1 MVAATVFTL
10 MRSERSTAGDIR
22 FSSMDDLTPILMTS
36 CEISTEAAAELIEF
50 GKEPEI
56 IPMGINECIATISG
70 TFGYFRNGTFIGSA
84 SNIFES
90 SHLAPEI
97 RLFYDTIKLFDK
109 ISEEDVLYAVK
120 ISSKNMEGTK
130 ELSNGIWKIKKFV
143 WDRKAKD
150 MGKYRFNMTLSYFW
164 ENKQEQK
171 ICKVDTGSNVPQSCD
186 FEMAKYSGGSW
197 TEHIEIQNV
206 TIKKSLHTKAT
217 AVFDHTEKLE
227 KDTALKIHLRKASV
241 VTNMNIFYGLVT
253 DCDISS
259 NGLYTIR
266 CIGIRDLLNRNVCA
280 NPDGGIFAFLS
291 PRVVLPTPYNGKD
304 MKIGQIVKELLSV
317 YYKPHAN
324 FSFWKPGN
332 GYCTAKNGSTNLEE
346 SEYLPGREPVEGG
359 SAGVK
364 LSTQVLSSMSVGT
377 ALTNFLYHQCG
388 FYTWIDYDTGYFGY
402 GFIRNKLHLDITKEI
417 ILQSRVVGDT
427 LENTKPDGVIVW
439 DSSAEY
445 LGYDGDIGPDKHV
458 LVYMMDDT
466 KNDIALGSI
475 AHRIMELNSIEN
487 QNSYEVDFP
496 AGTVRFKEGDYF
508 DGLGDQT
515 LPRDE
520 AMDWRGGEDADPLFM
535 PDDSVWQIKE
545 LTITNKK
552 TTVRI
557 GSSFYSVL
565 DIYKSSL
572 RKMDNGVPMPTKQV
586 QIYTE
591 EIFTGMK
598 EDTTNV

>member
-10 MRSERSTAGDIR
+10 MRSERSTTGDIR
-22 FSSMDDLTPILMTS
+22 FSSVNDLTPILMAS

-56 IPMGINECIATISG
+56 IPMGISECTATISG
-70 TFGYFRNGTFIGSA
+70 TFGYFRNGVFIGSA
-84 SNIFES
+84 SNIFDS

-97 RLFYDTIKLFDK
+97 TSFYNTIRLFDK
-109 ISEEDVLYAVK
+109 INEEDVLYAVK
-120 ISSKNMEGTK
+120 LSPNNMGGTR
-130 ELSNGIWKIKKFV
+130 ELSYGIWKIKKFN
-143 WDRKAKD
+143 WDRTSKE
-150 MGKYRFNMTLSYFW
+150 MGKYKFNMTLSYFW

-171 ICKVDTGSNVPQSCD
+171 ICKVDTGANVIQSCD
-186 FEMAKYSGGSW
+186 FEMAKYSDGSW
-197 TEHIEIQNV
+197 VENIEIQNV
-206 TIKKSLHTKAT
+206 VIKKSLHTKAT
-217 AVFDHTEKLE
+217 AVFDHTEKLD
-227 KDTALKIHLRKASV
+227 KDTTIKIHLRKASV
-241 VTNMNIFYGLVT
+241 VENKNIFYGLVT

-280 NPDGGIFAFLS
+280 NPEGGIFAFLS
-291 PRVVLPTPYNGKD
+291 PRVVISTPYNGDDKT
-304 MKIGQIVKELLSV
+304 IGQITKELLSV
-317 YYKPHAN
+317 YYKPHKN

-332 GYCTAKNGSTNLEE
+332 GYCTAKKDDKNLEE
-346 SEYLPGREPVEGG
+346 SPYLPGREPKDDGTK
-359 SAGVK
+359 GVK

-388 FYTWIDYDTGYFGY
+388 FYTWIDYDTGFFGY
-402 GFIRNKLHLDITKEI
+402 GFLRNKLHLDITKEI
-417 ILQSRVVGDT
+417 ILQSRVVSDT
-427 LENTKPDGVIVW
+427 SEKTKPDGIIVW

-466 KNDIALGSI
+466 KNDISLGSI

-520 AMDWRGGEDADPLFM
+520 AMDWRGGEDADPLSI
-535 PDDSVWQIKE
+535 PSDSVWQIKE

-552 TTVRI
+552 TTVRV
-557 GSSFYSVL
+557 GTSFYSVL

-572 RKMDNGVPMPTKQV
+572 RKMDNGVPMPTKHV
-586 QIYTE
+586 FIYTAE
-591 EIFTGMK
+591 VFTGMK
-598 EDTTNV
+598 EEEQNV